1 MSLWSRLFGRSSAR
15 AMVPPPI
22 DALVEDPRRSATQLG
37 GTPLIKPWSAS
48 RLMGI
53 FQEWQ
58 RNPTYGSL
66 LEARLAR
73 QCLAQFWLSAPVDH
87 LDYLY
92 RSPIGE
98 CYRQLLASGLA
109 RETLLPE
116 EQGWK
121 DTLSRRL
128 ATAFERPETTNV
140 LLAAMAYFAP
150 GKMRVANPLEQV
162 PTWLQEDYAR
172 LFDPGLL
179 QAVIRPTALLNPAG
193 QSYGQ
198 SPSLGMQGQR
208 ASASPDMG
216 QARGGAGPQAPEP
229 RFANRPALPRLANL
243 RGPEALA
250 KVQSSDFLNRMAGLI
265 NLYIIDPADE
275 QVIAQLLD
283 LRRQLGQIWL
293 DAQPAQLQDL
303 YVSPFGQLYQ
313 NLLASGFSAA
323 GLSPEDRQL
332 RNQLAS
338 LVADMTQPG
347 AINALMAA
355 LPFYSPGQLA
365 FGGGQRHMPS
375 WLLKEIP
382 TIYGT
387 AEEGGAENEPRQ
399 SPSGTPAR

>member
-1 MSLWSRLFGRSSAR
+1 MA
-15 AMVPPPI
+15 PPPV
-22 DALVEDPRRSATQLG
+22 DTLVDDPRRSATRLG
-37 GTPLIKPWSAS
+37 GIPQITPWSTS
-48 RLMGI
+48 RLVGI
-53 FQEWQ
+53 FQEWS

-66 LEARLAR
+66 MEARLAR
-73 QCLAQFWLSAPVDH
+73 QCLSQFWLSAPVDQ
-87 LDYLY
+87 LEDLY
-92 RSPIGE
+92 TSAIGE
-98 CYRQLLASGLA
+98 SYRVLLACGLA
-109 RETLLPE
+109 REALLPQ

-121 DTLSRRL
+121 TVLSERL
-128 ATAFERPETTNV
+128 STAFERPETTNV
-140 LLAAMAYFAP
+140 LLSAMPYFAP
-150 GKMRVANPLEQV
+150 GKMRVADPLQQV
-162 PTWLQEDYAR
+162 PAWLQEDYAR
-172 LFDPGLL
+172 LFDPALL

-198 SPSLGMQGQR
+198 SPSLGMQGR
-208 ASASPDMG
+208 RSPARSAMG
-216 QARGGAGPQAPEP
+216 QAGGGAAPQAPEP

-250 KVQSSDFLNRMAGLI
+250 KVQSSDFLNRMAGLL

-313 NLLASGFSAA
+313 NLLASGFSSA

-332 RNQLAS
+332 RNQLAG
-338 LVADMTQPG
+338 LVADMSQPG
-347 AINALMAA
+347 AINALMAV

-365 FGGGQRHMPS
+365 FAGGQMHMPS
-375 WLLKEIP
+375 WLLKEMP

-387 AEEGGAENEPRQ
+387 TEDPGAERSTAQP
-399 SPSGTPAR
+399 PSGTPAR